1 MEGLDRLRLSSVAY
15 ARYAPSSSRAF
26 HGKEPSRITHPTF
39 PMACQGVLQQRPL
52 GDSVRIIK
60 WSRSGA

>member
-26 HGKEPSRITHPTF
+26 HGKDTSRDHPSHF
-39 PMACQGVLQQRPL
+39 SDGLL
-52 GDSVRIIK
+52 GK
-60 WSRSGA
+60 WERRTTTR